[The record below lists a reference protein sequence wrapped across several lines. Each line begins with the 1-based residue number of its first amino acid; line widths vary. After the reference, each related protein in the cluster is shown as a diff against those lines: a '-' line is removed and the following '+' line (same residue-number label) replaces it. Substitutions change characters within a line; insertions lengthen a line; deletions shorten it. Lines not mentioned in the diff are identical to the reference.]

1 MRRKRTH
8 THFTY
13 ILKSNNHI
21 SIANDPVEW
30 AWQHKK
36 LHFVILQRT
45 FRSTKGPKDKKKI
58 VCTLCQVFCAE
69 AAVSPLSLPPSAT
82 AIILSKCCAVR

>member
-1 MRRKRTH
+1 MHGNVATRGAH
-8 THFTY
+8 AHYTY

-36 LHFVILQRT
+36 LHFVISQRI
-45 FRSTKGPKDKKKI
+45 FRSTKGPKDKKKK
-58 VCTLCQVFCAE
+58 LCALCAKFF
-69 AAVSPLSLPPSAT
+69 VPKLPSPLFPFHPLQ
-82 AIILSKCCAVR
+82 LL